1 MQSNSYFINFLLF
14 PGSVPGS
21 IIQVSNTVVSSSF
34 IPYCSMAQA
43 QLSFHGHRDAVK
55 FFVAVPGT
63 PNQSKPS
70 VKQNSSSPVHKG
82 PAPMLVMSGGEGYI
96 DFRIGKLFLF

>member
-1 MQSNSYFINFLLF
+1 
-14 PGSVPGS
+14 
-21 IIQVSNTVVSSSF
+21 
-34 IPYCSMAQA
+34 MAQA

-70 VKQNSSSPVHKG
+70 VKQSSSSPVHKG

-96 DFRIGKLFLF
+96 DFRIGKLFLFYCDRIQDKSNKVFIVKDSNIG